1 MCNKYDND
9 NYSVIYEREILESLN
24 KILEGYSEL
33 ERVIGDELYQ
43 LELSKRFLKNTG
55 NNVFKSSVASSISL
69 LASCGVLD
77 SDPSVVQSVVAVVT
91 GSVVGFAL
99 FQKANRREFL
109 ANSLDTDKIFDD
121 REVII
126 ANFYNRLNSFKDS
139 VSRYVDNSNI
149 TFDDFVENDFIKNI
163 FDNNNKY
170 IEDRKS
176 FCEYDCDFDY
186 EKVSSFFNTC
196 FELENGV
203 NEFLIKSKE
212 RDLNVNVVVAKR

>member
-33 ERVIGDELYQ
+33 EKVIGDELYQ
-43 LELSKRFLKNTG
+43 LDLSKRFLKNTG

-126 ANFYNRLNSFKDS
+126 ANFYNRLNGFKDS

-163 FDNNNKY
+163 FDNNDKY
-170 IEDRKS
+170 IEDKKS

-186 EKVSSFFNTC
+186 EKVFSFFNTC

-212 RDLNVNVVVAKR
+212 RDLNANVVVAKR